1 MGDLP
6 AGTVTFLF
14 TDVEG
19 STRMHQRLGDAYAPL
34 LDRHLALLHGAVE
47 VHHGTVI
54 NTMGDGIFA
63 AFASAPDAIAACLA
77 GQRAIG
83 GQEWPNEA
91 VVRVRMGLHTGEA
104 TPNDAGGYTSI
115 AVHQA
120 ARICGAAHGGQVL
133 ASAATVNAAETSRGV
148 D

>member
-34 LDRHLALLHGAVE
+34 LDRHLALLQGAVE
-47 VHHGTVI
+47 VHHGSV
-54 NTMGDGIFA
+54 IFA
-63 AFASAPDAIAACLA
+63 AFATAPDAVAACLA

-83 GQEWPNEA
+83 AQEWPNEA

-104 TPNDAGGYTSI
+104 APNDAGGYTSI

-120 ARICGAAHGGQVL
+120 ARICGTAHGGQVL